1 MPLNF
6 QELQHLRDVLQLY
19 KQECPGRL
27 ALLLGSIYLFLVG
40 FFTPGCSFTGL
51 LLGSLY
57 GLPAAFCAIATL
69 STLGAAINYCL
80 SALLIKDVV
89 AGLMPGRLATLVAAV
104 GQQQTFPVSVLVLV
118 RVTPFPPSWFIN
130 LASPIMHIPFRP
142 FIISAAIG
150 LQPINFMI
158 AEAGQ
163 QLSKMQSNS
172 DLWSTK
178 NVLMIVACA
187 LIALLPMLVAQCTS
201 RNKAKLRRTI
211 SRRVSGHVPVEK

>member
-1 MPLNF
+1 ML
-6 QELQHLRDVLQLY
+6 HIRSCY
-19 KQECPGRL
+19 IICR
-27 ALLLGSIYLFLVG
+27 
-40 FFTPGCSFTGL
+40 
-51 LLGSLY
+51 
-57 GLPAAFCAIATL
+57 
-69 STLGAAINYCL
+69 
-80 SALLIKDVV
+80 
-89 AGLMPGRLATLVAAV
+89 
-104 GQQQTFPVSVLVLV
+104 
-118 RVTPFPPSWFIN
+118 FIN

-187 LIALLPMLVAQCTS
+187 LIALLPMLVAQFTS

>member
-1 MPLNF
+1 MLPT
-6 QELQHLRDVLQLY
+6 QHSHHLLAQYFDGLRCA
-19 KQECPGRL
+19 QECPGRL

-80 SALLIKDVV
+80 SALLIKVTWCGEACWGAHLLLCEALLATRKYMRHHSFVSRPQCPTWQAGWQNVVRQHCCLQDVV

-118 RVTPFPPSWFIN
+118 RVTPFPPSW
-130 LASPIMHIPFRP
+130 
-142 FIISAAIG
+142 
-150 LQPINFMI
+150 
-158 AEAGQ
+158 
-163 QLSKMQSNS
+163 
-172 DLWSTK
+172 
-178 NVLMIVACA
+178 
-187 LIALLPMLVAQCTS
+187 
-201 RNKAKLRRTI
+201 
-211 SRRVSGHVPVEK
+211 